1 MITLAYINFWKD
13 PTNDSYFTNFISEN
27 IGQAMVVEPHE
38 CPDILIASCMGDI
51 NKVTCVNSKCK
62 IFFYGENLDRF
73 PPYNNDTLLNEVF
86 DIVVGFRNTNGH
98 IRFPLWLIYYPYYKF
113 HEKNNL
119 LKYIQ
124 SRYEANIR
132 KPKTMFATHV
142 SRHDRGG
149 KRSQMCDSIS
159 VYGSII
165 YPGEFRNNVSR
176 IGRTTEDKI
185 SLISQ
190 SVFNICPENS
200 IYEGYYTEKIFQAFE
215 AGTIPVYWGVGLP
228 EYGLINDNK
237 YCFGENT
244 VPDAIKNPSKY
255 LEGPIFTKDGPD
267 IIKGYYENL
276 VLVIKEKLSK
286 RISENI

>member
-13 PTNDSYFTNFISEN
+13 PTNDSYFTNFINEN
-27 IGQAMVVEPHE
+27 IDQVIVVEPHE

-51 NKVTCVNSKCK
+51 NKVTHVNSKCK

-73 PPYNNDTLLNEVF
+73 PPYNNDALLHQVF

-113 HEKNNL
+113 DENDNI

-124 SRYEANIR
+124 SQYDANVR
-132 KPKTMFATHV
+132 KSKTMFATHV
-142 SRHDRGG
+142 SRHDRNG
-149 KRSQMCDSIS
+149 KRSRMCDAIS
-159 VYGSII
+159 VHGPVM
-165 YPGEFRNNVSR
+165 YPGDFRNNVPR

-185 SLISQ
+185 GFVSHSI
-190 SVFNICPENS
+190 FNICPENS
-200 IYEGYYTEKIFQAFE
+200 ASEGYCTEKIFQAFE
-215 AGTIPVYWGVGLP
+215 AGTIPVYWGVDLP
-228 EYGLINDNK
+228 EYGLISENK
-237 YCFGENT
+237 YCFGENNIHN
-244 VPDAIKNPSKY
+244 AIENTSKY

-276 VLVIKEKLSK
+276 ACIIKEKIYSQNL
-286 RISENI
+286 